1 MNLPSLPV
9 CDANTGAKKK
19 KKIKIPLQLV
29 CDTFWYPCVDFYIKQ
44 IKTRLQSHRLTCNS
58 NQLSSCSKS
67 KNKKSIIHLS
77 FQIRLKHDLSGFW
90 TVCKKNSPLDFPPWQ
105 KGFFPN
111 VLTRGLTHLQIQ
123 ILFLLFASFQISV
136 KSCTSN
142 MYQNTPSGWV
152 SW

>member
-1 MNLPSLPV
+1 MSS
-9 CDANTGAKKK
+9 
-19 KKIKIPLQLV
+19 QLV
-29 CDTFWYPCVDFYIKQ
+29 TVYTFWFSCVDFYI
-44 IKTRLQSHRLTCNS
+44 IKTNQNLRLQSHVLMRGN
-58 NQLSSCSKS
+58 NQPSSCSKS

-111 VLTRGLTHLQIQ
+111 LLTRGLTHLQIQ